1 MTVLVTGATGLIG
14 RSLMKNLLSDRETI
28 HVLSRNRS
36 RVKELFGHGVKGF
49 VWQPS
54 TEEIPVEAFEG
65 VETIF
70 HLMGEPVGGRW
81 TKAKV
86 DAIVASRVTSG
97 EKIAQAVRGRPC
109 RFISASSF
117 GIYRGQRG
125 AVYEETAP
133 LPPPATRIQD
143 ILQAAERAAA
153 SAATVETKVNMVRFG
168 MVCAKDGYPKKLVRM
183 FRKGASFIVGDGRQI
198 IPIVDVEDAVA
209 MLRWV
214 ASGQAGDGPVNC
226 VAPVLPQFKDVAEAI
241 ASHVDRPVR
250 FSIPNW
256 LARPLL
262 GGSADYFL
270 LSYEVRPRKA
280 LDRGYDF
287 RHSEPHEIL
296 KRAMAGA

>member
-97 EKIAQAVRGRPC
+97 EKIAQAVR
-109 RFISASSF
+109 
-117 GIYRGQRG
+117 
-125 AVYEETAP
+125 
-133 LPPPATRIQD
+133 
-143 ILQAAERAAA
+143 
-153 SAATVETKVNMVRFG
+153 
-168 MVCAKDGYPKKLVRM
+168 
-183 FRKGASFIVGDGRQI
+183 
-198 IPIVDVEDAVA
+198 
-209 MLRWV
+209 
-214 ASGQAGDGPVNC
+214 
-226 VAPVLPQFKDVAEAI
+226 
-241 ASHVDRPVR
+241 
-250 FSIPNW
+250 
-256 LARPLL
+256 
-262 GGSADYFL
+262 
-270 LSYEVRPRKA
+270 KA
-280 LDRGYDF
+280 LPVHLGF
-287 RHSEPHEIL
+287 VIRHL
-296 KRAMAGA
+296 